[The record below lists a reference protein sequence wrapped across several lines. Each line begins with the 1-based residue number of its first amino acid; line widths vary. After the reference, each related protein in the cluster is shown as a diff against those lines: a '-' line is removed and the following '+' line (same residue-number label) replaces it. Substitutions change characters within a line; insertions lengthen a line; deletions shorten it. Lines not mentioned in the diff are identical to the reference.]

1 MGLLGDWAKSKRMK
15 QPVRGAAQVVSA
27 SLPPYN
33 ASSSNCSMHLVVSA
47 EGLEPTPVEHSA
59 MVSVKRWPT
68 PGITVPV
75 TVDLADPTR
84 LKIDWDDV
92 PTGDQTAMQQAE
104 QMAEMM
110 KGGAGA
116 TGPGAGM
123 DVMAAIQQAQA
134 MQQAAAGVAGQQAKP
149 AGIDVAGQIEKLSQL
164 HASGSLSD
172 EEFADAKRKLLEDL

>member
-1 MGLLGDWAKSKRMK
+1 MGLLGDWAKSKRMR
-15 QPVRGAAQVVSA
+15 QPVRGTAQVVSA
-27 SLPPYN
+27 SMPPYD
-33 ASSSNCSMHLVVSA
+33 ATSSNCSMHLVVSA

-68 PGITVPV
+68 PGVTLPV

-84 LKIDWDDV
+84 LKILWDDV

-116 TGPGAGM
+116 TAQGAGM
-123 DVMAAIQQAQA
+123 DFGAVIAQA
-134 MQQAAAGVAGQQAKP
+134 TGAAGGQANP
-149 AGIDVAGQIEKLSQL
+149 AADDVAGQIEKLSQL
-164 HASGSLSD
+164 HGSGALSD